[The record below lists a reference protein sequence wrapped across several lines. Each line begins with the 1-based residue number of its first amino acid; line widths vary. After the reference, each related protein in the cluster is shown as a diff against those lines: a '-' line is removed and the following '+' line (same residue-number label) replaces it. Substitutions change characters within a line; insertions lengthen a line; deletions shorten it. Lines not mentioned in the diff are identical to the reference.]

1 VKFDIRYRLSDI
13 NVTEVDEATVF
24 EKSRC
29 AFKCLCVLRADAL
42 NRRGSLKSNS
52 SSAYCLFYIR

>member
-1 VKFDIRYRLSDI
+1 MLARHVTFDIRYRLSDI

-29 AFKCLCVLRADAL
+29 AFRWTVQVSVCVV
-42 NRRGSLKSNS
+42 
-52 SSAYCLFYIR
+52 C

>member
-1 VKFDIRYRLSDI
+1 MLARHLTLDIRYRLSDI

-29 AFKCLCVLRADAL
+29 ASERPSVCVCVCVMCVCDVRV
-42 NRRGSLKSNS
+42 
-52 SSAYCLFYIR
+52 CV

>member
-1 VKFDIRYRLSDI
+1 VTRAVRYRLSDI

-29 AFKCLCVLRADAL
+29 EEHGCSVFVLIAA
-42 NRRGSLKSNS
+42 G
-52 SSAYCLFYIR
+52 C